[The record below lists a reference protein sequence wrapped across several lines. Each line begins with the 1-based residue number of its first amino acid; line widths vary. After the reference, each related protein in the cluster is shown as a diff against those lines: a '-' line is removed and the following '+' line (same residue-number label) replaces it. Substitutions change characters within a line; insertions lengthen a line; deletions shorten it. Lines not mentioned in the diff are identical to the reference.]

1 MSTFFHKQPFDRNTS
16 RVKQLDTFQTSFL
29 GFQDSMLD
37 LYIQKVNVG
46 HSLEWQTDRASA
58 NHKIMNI
65 AVINIGNTADKVAV
79 SMPFPTANHCKKA
92 KCNICMCIDI
102 YIYIYIYI
110 HIYTYIY
117 IKQFRSV
124 TGDHHPINP
133 AIFPPSRQLERTA
146 SAPARRGG
154 RSRRILGIRRIAWS
168 HCVRTCKAWGF
179 NPKIPIEIVDFPIK
193 NGDIPIKKCDF
204 PYKKM

>member
-1 MSTFFHKQPFDRNTS
+1 MSTFYHKQPFDRNTS
-16 RVKQLDTFQTSFL
+16 TVKQLDTFQTSL

-58 NHKIMNI
+58 IHKIINI

-92 KCNICMCIDI
+92 KCNICMCIIYVYI

-110 HIYTYIY
+110 CIYIHNIIYIYT
-117 IKQFRSV
+117 
-124 TGDHHPINP
+124 
-133 AIFPPSRQLERTA
+133 
-146 SAPARRGG
+146 
-154 RSRRILGIRRIAWS
+154 
-168 HCVRTCKAWGF
+168 
-179 NPKIPIEIVDFPIK
+179 
-193 NGDIPIKKCDF
+193 
-204 PYKKM
+204 